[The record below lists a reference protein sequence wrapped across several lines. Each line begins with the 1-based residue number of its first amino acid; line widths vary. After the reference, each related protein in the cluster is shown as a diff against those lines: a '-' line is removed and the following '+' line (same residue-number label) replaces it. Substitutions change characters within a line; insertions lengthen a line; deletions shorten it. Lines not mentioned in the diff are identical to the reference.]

1 MIEQSGPGRATRFI
15 ITAAAFVVILW
26 GISLAQPVLISFL
39 VACFLA
45 VIGSV
50 PVLWMERKGIPSV
63 AAVLIVMASMVALLV
78 GAGIVVGVSLNS
90 FSEALPF
97 YQSRIHDLLVG
108 FKAML
113 AMRGITITDQVLLG
127 YINPAAVMNM
137 TAALFTALSSVLS
150 NTLLILFTVTFIL
163 LEASTFPAKLRSVLD
178 KPQADFPQFTRFV
191 SDISHYVVIKTLLNL
206 TGAVLITIWL
216 SIVGVDFPVLWGFLA
231 FLLHFIPGLG
241 SILAAVPP
249 VILAFIQL
257 GGGSALLTAG
267 GYVAID
273 SVLGNIVEPRIMG
286 RRFGLSTL
294 VVFVSLIFWGS
305 LLGLV
310 GALLSVPLT
319 ISLKLFC
326 ESNRDTRWLA
336 VLLGSEASLRSED
349 QTVDSERE
357 SERGPP

>member
-127 YINPAAVMNM
+127 YINPAAVMNL

-191 SDISHYVVIKTLLNL
+191 SDISHYVVIKT
-206 TGAVLITIWL
+206 
-216 SIVGVDFPVLWGFLA
+216 
-231 FLLHFIPGLG
+231 
-241 SILAAVPP
+241 
-249 VILAFIQL
+249 
-257 GGGSALLTAG
+257 
-267 GYVAID
+267 
-273 SVLGNIVEPRIMG
+273 
-286 RRFGLSTL
+286 
-294 VVFVSLIFWGS
+294 
-305 LLGLV
+305 
-310 GALLSVPLT
+310 
-319 ISLKLFC
+319 
-326 ESNRDTRWLA
+326 
-336 VLLGSEASLRSED
+336 
-349 QTVDSERE
+349 
-357 SERGPP
+357 